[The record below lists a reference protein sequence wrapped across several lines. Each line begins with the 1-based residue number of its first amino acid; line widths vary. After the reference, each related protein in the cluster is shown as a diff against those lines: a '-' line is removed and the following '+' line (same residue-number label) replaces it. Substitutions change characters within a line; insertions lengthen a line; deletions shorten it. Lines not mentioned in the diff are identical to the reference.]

1 MKILHGMWLPES
13 IDAEKNYFVQSGE
26 FYLWVESNEALPKKT
41 TKTHPSHLRDNEL
54 TDFMEVNFVGAP
66 PQYMKRKTRIK
77 TKSIYLPSVDN
88 TPVPSPEF
96 LTQDNLHD
104 KASLKSWDMHAYHLG
119 KPISKLKDI
128 YFISQFR
135 SQDIRLGQDFLF
147 WYEVSRFL
155 KQILYKDQYIR
166 AIITQENA
174 NKEQVFHR
182 CWKIISPEYE
192 AFISRALDA
201 MPLACSQNYEPES
214 LLRHFCEVCVH
225 NILEDAFYNLPI
237 VFTNKV
243 KNTEL
248 NQLFASMYNNKP
260 IDVHE
265 RNIET
270 FIQWLDWQETLSPAE
285 QNSSIQLGFRLHDPK
300 ANDPDNWRLELM
312 LHALDDP
319 SFSQPLKDFWEK
331 KDNQNKSKDVLI
343 SLAQAARIY
352 PKIWQGMDN
361 ETPCEVILTLEEAAH
376 FLQESAWI
384 LEDAGNRI
392 ILPAHL
398 TPKGRKRAKMKMKTG
413 ASSKGS
419 GAVAK
424 SYLSLGALT
433 DYTYEFAIGGESVTE
448 QEWQNLVDSKAS
460 LVNFRGEWIELDRDK
475 MREML
480 QFWQKEKDNQQEMS
494 LQEFIKK
501 LAEDE
506 DDLEIDTHDALSEML
521 AKLNDSTAFEMIKNP
536 KKLKAELRDYQKRGV
551 SWLRYLENIGLNGC
565 LADDMGLGKTMQV
578 IATLILEK
586 EAGNTTPTLLIAPTS
601 VIGNWQKEITK
612 FAPHLNTFLHH
623 GSAREK
629 NTEKLV
635 KICATQD
642 MVITSYNLAR
652 KDNALLKG
660 IKWQRIVLDEAQNI
674 KNYKAAQTK
683 AILKLQANHRLALTG
698 TPVENRLM
706 DLWSIFNFLNPGYL
720 GTPAQ
725 FRKVYELPIQRDND
739 IAKSKVLKK
748 LVQPF
753 MLRRVKTDKNII
765 KDLPDKIEAKQYC
778 NLSKEQ
784 AALYEAVVNDVGDKL
799 EESKGIARQGL
810 MLSTLM
816 KLKQI
821 CNHPVQFLQD
831 ESAFIPER
839 SDKLQRLG
847 EMLEEAMSAGDST
860 LIFTQFTEIGEKLV
874 QYLRREKLINCYYIH
889 GGTSRKKRDQ
899 MIEEFQKPDSL
910 PAVFVLS
917 LKAGGVGI
925 TLTRA
930 NRVFHFDRWWNPA
943 VENQATDRAFRIG
956 QKKNVFVH
964 KFITL
969 GTLEERIDQMIEDK
983 QKMADNIVG
992 SDESWLTKL
1001 DNDSFKELIAL
1012 KRSEG

>member
-1 MKILHGMWLPES
+1 MWLPES
-13 IDAEKNYFVQSGE
+13 VDAEKNDFVQSGD
-26 FYLWVESNEALPKKT
+26 FYLWVEGNETPPKKT
-41 TKTHPSHLRDNEL
+41 TKTHPAHLQNNEL
-54 TDFMEVNFVGAP
+54 VEFVEGNFGGAAP
-66 PQYMKRKTRIK
+66 SYIKRKTK
-77 TKSIYLPSVDN
+77 TKINSIYLPTAN
-88 TPVPSPEF
+88 NAPIPSPEF
-96 LTQDNLHD
+96 LTQDNLQK
-104 KASLKSWDMHAYHLG
+104 KASLRVWDVHTYHLRS
-119 KPISKLKDI
+119 PISKLKDI
-128 YFISQFR
+128 YFISQFH
-135 SQDIRLGQDFLF
+135 SEDIRLGQDILF
-147 WYEVSRFL
+147 WYEVSQTL
-155 KQILYKDQYIR
+155 KKILYKDQYIR
-166 AIITQENA
+166 AITMQKNA
-174 NKEQVFHR
+174 DKNLAFYN
-182 CWKIISPEYE
+182 CWKIISSEYE
-192 AFISRALDA
+192 IFISKATKA
-201 MPLACSQNYEPES
+201 MPLACSQSYELES

-225 NILEDAFYNLPI
+225 NILKRACNDLPM
-237 VFTNKV
+237 VFTK
-243 KNTEL
+243 KIENTEL
-248 NQLFASMYNNKP
+248 SQLFLPNYDNNA
-260 IDVHE
+260 INVHE
-265 RNIET
+265 NNIKT
-270 FIQWLDWQETLSPAE
+270 FTQWLDWQETLSPTH
-285 QNSSIQLGFRLHDPK
+285 QDSPVQLGFRLHDPK
-300 ANDPDNWRLELM
+300 ANEPDNWRLEFM
-312 LHALDDP
+312 RHAPDDP
-319 SFSQPLKDFWEK
+319 SVSQPLKEFWAD
-331 KDNQNKSKDVLI
+331 KDHKNISKDVLV
-343 SLAQAARIY
+343 SLAHAARIY

-361 ETPCEVILTLEEAAH
+361 ETPCDVILTLEEATA
-376 FLQESAWI
+376 FLQETAWI

-398 TPKGRKRAKMKMKTG
+398 TPKGRKRAKMKMKTS
-413 ASSKGS
+413 ASSKS
-419 GAVAK
+419 SSVAAK
-424 SYLSLGALT
+424 SYLSLESLT
-433 DYTYEFAIGGESVTE
+433 NYSYELAIGGQSVSE
-448 QEWQNLVDSKAS
+448 QEWQKLVDNKSS
-460 LVNFRGEWIELDRDK
+460 LVNFRGEWMELDRDK

-480 QFWQKEKDNQQEMS
+480 QFWQKEKGNPQELS

-506 DDLEIDTHDALSEML
+506 DDLEIDAHDALSEML
-521 AKLNDSTAFEMIKNP
+521 EKLNDSASFEIIKNP
-536 KKLKAELRDYQKRGV
+536 EKLKADLRDYQKRGV

-578 IATLILEK
+578 IAALILEK
-586 EAGNTTPTLLIAPTS
+586 EEGNNAPTLLIAPTS

-623 GSAREK
+623 GASREK
-629 NTEKLV
+629 KAEKLA
-635 KICATQD
+635 KISITQD

-652 KDNALLKG
+652 KDNALFKG

-674 KNYKAAQTK
+674 KNYKTAQTK
-683 AILKLQANHRLALTG
+683 AILKLQAKYRWALTG

-725 FRKVYELPIQRDND
+725 FRKNYEVPIQRDND
-739 IAKSKVLKK
+739 IVQSKVLKK
-748 LVQPF
+748 LIQPF

-799 EESKGIARQGL
+799 EESEGIGRQGL

-821 CNHPVQFLQD
+821 CNHPAQFLQD
-831 ESAFIPER
+831 DSAFTAER
-839 SDKLQRLG
+839 SHKLKRMG
-847 EMLEEAMSAGDST
+847 DMLEEATLAGDSV
-860 LIFTQFTEIGEKLV
+860 LIFTQFTEIGEKIV
-874 QYLRREKLINCYYIH
+874 KYVSQEKLANCYYIH
-889 GGTSRKKRDQ
+889 GGVSRKKRDQ
-899 MIEEFQKPDSL
+899 MIEEFQNPDNP

-956 QKKNVFVH
+956 QKKNVFVY

-983 QKMADNIVG
+983 QKMADSIVG

-1001 DNDSFKELIAL
+1001 DNNAFKELISL
-1012 KRSEG
+1012 NKDKIVEG